1 MDSPYIDQKCLDL
14 IQDIDSLCD
23 SRKPVEIKK
32 PILLQPCL
40 IKKKTEN
47 LQVGDSREAQREHG
61 EKREEKRLTIK
72 MPIVLQPCFVKEKN
86 ENLQV
91 ALVSLKPEDE
101 RLHAHSQD
109 ELKAIF
115 LAKTMARENANL
127 NISEELRC
135 TLKTVL
141 RFDSLKSHLEFEKK
155 CQFQALFL
163 TVEWPDS
170 IVLMQ
175 DRSEL
180 TIVGGFFRLYSE
192 FQLVFSSTSEFQDFK
207 KVLKVLQCDKTD
219 TDTIDISSE

>member
-1 MDSPYIDQKCLDL
+1 MDSSSTDQKCLDL

-23 SRKPVEIKK
+23 SRKPVAIKK

-47 LQVGDSREAQREHG
+47 LQVGDSREAQTEHG

-86 ENLQV
+86 KNLQV
-91 ALVSLKPEDE
+91 ASKDE
-101 RLHAHSQD
+101 ILQAHSQD

-115 LAKTMARENANL
+115 LAKTMARENADL

-135 TLKTVL
+135 TLKSVL
-141 RFDSLKSHLEFEKK
+141 RFDSLKSHLDFEKK
-155 CQFQALFL
+155 CQYQALFL

-192 FQLVFSSTSEFQDFK
+192 FQLVFSSTSEFHDFK

-219 TDTIDISSE
+219 IDTIDISSE